1 MALHYAITDE
11 EWMTEDFISF
21 TTRIEF
27 DEPETATGIL
37 ILEKNNPSDLRE
49 HYARLEIPVRFE

>member
-21 TTRIEF
+21 TANLEF

-37 ILEKNNPSDLRE
+37 LLEKNNPSDIRE
-49 HYARLEIPVRFE
+49 QDAQIEIPVRFE